1 MDKELLEK
9 LKACKTAEEI
19 RALMGSK
26 RQLNEGE
33 LEEVVGGAS
42 GGCPAD
48 YKVMGYTADEF
59 AEYLQAIVNEFG
71 IDVAVEV
78 ANKWI
83 QTNDWKKY
91 MSSGGKGEE
100 AYYACRRIWNT
111 VYIMNE

>member
-1 MDKELLEK
+1 MNKELLGK

-48 YKVMGYTADEF
+48 YEVMGMTADEF
-59 AEYLQAIVNEFG
+59 GAYLQAIVNEFG

>member
-9 LKACKTAEEI
+9 IMACKTAEEI
-19 RALMGSK
+19 RVLMGSK

-48 YKVMGYTADEF
+48 YEVMGMTADEF
-59 AEYLQAIVNEFG
+59 GAYLQAIVNEFG

>member
-1 MDKELLEK
+1 MNKEMLNK
-9 LKACKTAEEI
+9 LMACKTAEEI

-33 LEEVVGGAS
+33 LEQVVGGAS

-48 YKVMGYTADEF
+48 YQVMGMTADEF
-59 AEYLQAIVNEFG
+59 GAYLQAIVNEFG
-71 IDVAVEV
+71 IDIAVEV
-78 ANKWI
+78 AEKWI
-83 QTNDWKKY
+83 ASNDWQKY
-91 MSSGGKGEE
+91 MSKGGKGEE